1 MGLPPPSSDCP
12 PLRRLEKSRE
22 PSALQVLDMCEF
34 AVEQT
39 KVAATPGQV
48 SDVSR
53 LSGAYSLALKLDA
66 RAGIGPTR

>member
-1 MGLPPPSSDCP
+1 M
-12 PLRRLEKSRE
+12 SRE

-53 LSGAYSLALKLDA
+53 LSGAYSLALKRDA